1 MRILQCKEDFERK
14 LEKLEKAI
22 INKEKVLDT
31 FYDLKWEYESF
42 FEVAITELIE
52 KEEK

>member
-1 MRILQCKEDFERK
+1 MRILQCKEDFEKRMEDLK
-14 LEKLEKAI
+14 KAI
-22 INKEKVLDT
+22 EEKKNTQNLFDK
-31 FYDLKWEYESF
+31 LKWEYESF